1 MRLVFLLIVTIVII
15 LGCSVKEIETNH
27 DNGIKDKKSNVV
39 ITINNKNGVIV
50 NN

>member
-1 MRLVFLLIVTIVII
+1 MQLVFLLIVTIVII
-15 LGCSVKEIETNH
+15 SGCRIKEIETNH

-39 ITINNKNGVIV
+39 ITINNKNSIIV